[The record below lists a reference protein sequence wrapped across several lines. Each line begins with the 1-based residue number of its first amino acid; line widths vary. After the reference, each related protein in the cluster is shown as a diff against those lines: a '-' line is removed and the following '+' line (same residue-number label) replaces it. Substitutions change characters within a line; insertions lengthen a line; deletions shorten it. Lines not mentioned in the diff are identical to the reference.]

1 MKKLIVVI
9 LVMLTANLSTWA
21 QDQMLQDTL
30 QNVVVI
36 KDARLDILVTRP
48 EAIRLATE
56 AASEEKPKIVENEV
70 TVYNPIKA
78 GKKTVTGSIIQK
90 QGFRVMIYN
99 GPDRVIAMKIKSEFN
114 RNFPG
119 MRSYMNYNVPN
130 FKIKVGDFED
140 KKEAYKFLKRITPLL
155 PTSSLVPDA
164 VTVKNILVQ

>member
-1 MKKLIVVI
+1 
-9 LVMLTANLSTWA
+9 
-21 QDQMLQDTL
+21 
-30 QNVVVI
+30 
-36 KDARLDILVTRP
+36 
-48 EAIRLATE
+48 
-56 AASEEKPKIVENEV
+56 
-70 TVYNPIKA
+70 
-78 GKKTVTGSIIQK
+78 
-90 QGFRVMIYN
+90 MIYN

-155 PTSSLVPDA
+155 PTSSVVPDA

>member
-9 LVMLTANLSTWA
+9 LVMLTANVSTWA
-21 QDQMLQDTL
+21 QDKMLQDTL

-56 AASEEKPKIVENEV
+56 AASDEKPKIVENEV
-70 TVYNPIKA
+70 AVYNPIKA

-155 PTSSLVPDA
+155 PTSSVVPDA